1 MTASEATGTDEA
13 VGKERE
19 WGRVEQNARVGKW
32 LRMHER
38 VKNEGLTPTPGPT
51 GIYFH
56 WVSPHKTE
64 AREKRKDGMI

>member
-56 WVSPHKTE
+56 
-64 AREKRKDGMI
+64 